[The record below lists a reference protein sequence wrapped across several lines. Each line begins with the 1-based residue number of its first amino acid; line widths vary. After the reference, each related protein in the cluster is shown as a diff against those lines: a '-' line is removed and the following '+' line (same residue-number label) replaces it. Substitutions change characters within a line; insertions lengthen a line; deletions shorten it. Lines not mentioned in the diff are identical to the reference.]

1 MVNLINEKNT
11 LWLKDLPKNANHLN
25 LSSIRQLEQSINFRS
40 FSIKYVIDGC
50 EKYKVN
56 DNRYKVENGEY
67 LLANAQSEGYIEID
81 SKKPVIGMCIDIE
94 SEMISEIAAQQIRPD
109 TPFPDIDLA
118 GFFHTENFLDN
129 KYKDTDTFLGK
140 ALNELGTKL
149 LSVENTPAILSK
161 ELFYT
166 LAENLVQDH
175 LSIFKQLNNVNKV
188 KPSTRKDLYR
198 RVLVGKAFLDV
209 HFLEPISIET
219 VAREAA
225 ISEYYFFKLFKT
237 IYQITPYNYLINK
250 RMEMAVSL
258 ICEHQ
263 MNVTDVALNCGFSDI
278 HTFSKVFKKA
288 YGCAPSRFM
297 L

>member
-1 MVNLINEKNT
+1 
-11 LWLKDLPKNANHLN
+11 
-25 LSSIRQLEQSINFRS
+25 
-40 FSIKYVIDGC
+40 
-50 EKYKVN
+50 
-56 DNRYKVENGEY
+56 
-67 LLANAQSEGYIEID
+67 
-81 SKKPVIGMCIDIE
+81 
-94 SEMISEIAAQQIRPD
+94 
-109 TPFPDIDLA
+109 
-118 GFFHTENFLDN
+118 TENFLDN

-149 LSVENTPAILSK
+149 LSVENTPTILSK

-175 LSIFKQLNNVNKV
+175 LSIFKQLNNVDKV

-263 MNVTDVALNCGFSDI
+263 MNITDIALNCGFSDI
-278 HTFSKVFKKA
+278 HTFSKVFKKT